1 MSAQIVVHGIF
12 ARCRFRAVQIYWRH
26 KHVSTFPSNPMTVL
40 MACVVCGEPFPADDA
55 SGLCPACVEAQMR
68 RCAVALQA
76 FIKTRDESAPE

>member
-1 MSAQIVVHGIF
+1 
-12 ARCRFRAVQIYWRH
+12 
-26 KHVSTFPSNPMTVL
+26 MTVL